1 MDKSSQIRFSIIGG
15 DPQHHF
21 KVDSQTGE
29 LSISSENGLMDSGVI
44 NLQVQASDGEF
55 TDITEIKIT
64 VRDINNNHPVF
75 EKDTYT
81 ASVQE
86 DTDLGIYL
94 NEIHIFQN

>member
-1 MDKSSQIRFSIIGG
+1 MDKSSQISFSIIGG

-21 KVDSQTGE
+21 KIHSQTGE
-29 LSISSENGLMDSGVI
+29 LSISSENGLTDSGVV

-55 TDITEIKIT
+55 TDVTEIKIT

-86 DTDLGIYL
+86 DTDVGVYL
-94 NEIHIFQN
+94 LQIC